1 MSPCCSMT
9 SSAADLDLARA
20 LLIANKDATC
30 VAVRGEEIHVITES
44 GVKPLLKMVMDGHS
58 LKGFSVADKVVG
70 KAPALLYAVLG
81 PNAVFSPVMSWTGRA
96 VLLAAGIA
104 TSYDQLFPTSRT
116 APRPASAPWTPPS
129 RASLT
134 PTRRSACSS
143 RAPLRWTSAS
153 RSLAPNAKRH
163 VPLARREERGAFSC
177 P

>member
-44 GVKPLLKMVMDGHS
+44 GVKPLLKMTWISSPRTEIHS

-104 TSYDQLFPTSRT
+104 TSYDQLVPHIQNRAKTGQC
-116 APRPASAPWTPPS
+116 PMDASVQDVFDPYEAVGVLES
-129 RASLT
+129 RAAQMGISL
-134 PTRRSACSS
+134 
-143 RAPLRWTSAS
+143 
-153 RSLAPNAKRH
+153 
-163 VPLARREERGAFSC
+163 
-177 P
+177 